1 MNTSYQVSPS
11 IEKHSPVI
19 GRRFRRPPNIL
30 GGVIV
35 VILMIIAIYP
45 ILWLLTSSI
54 KAPHEFNLRPIY
66 AFPEGFYF
74 QNYIDAWTSGKFSIY
89 FRNSVLVTIPS
100 LILILSLSAS
110 TAFGIEIMRWRFKN
124 GALLLFLAGILI
136 PGQMVLLPLY
146 TMFYRAQL
154 LDNHWGLILIYVV
167 SAFPLSIFLITGYLK
182 SLSYEILEAAVVDG
196 ANIYQVFLYVAVP
209 MMKNAIYTVGLIQ
222 FFFIWND
229 LLLSLTFI
237 SSTNLRTIQT
247 GLLDFVGRFGQREW
261 GPTFASIAMSI
272 LPTLIIYLFLNRLI
286 VRGLTAGA
294 VKG

>member
-1 MNTSYQVSPS
+1 M
-11 IEKHSPVI
+11 I
-19 GRRFRRPPNIL
+19 GAL
-30 GGVIV
+30 VVIV
-35 VILMIIAIYP
+35 LMIIAIYP
-45 ILWLLTSSI
+45 IMWLLTSSI

-66 AFPEGFYF
+66 TFPEGFYF
-74 QNYIDAWTSGKFSIY
+74 QNYIDAWTSGRFSVY
-89 FRNSVLVTIPS
+89 FTNSILVTIPS
-100 LILILSLSAS
+100 LILILSLSTL

-124 GALLLFLAGILI
+124 HVLLLFLAGILI

-154 LDNHWGLILIYVV
+154 LDNRWGLMLVYV
-167 SAFPLSIFLITGYLK
+167 AFGFPLSVFLITSYLK
-182 SLSYEILEAAVVDG
+182 SLSHEILEAAVVDG
-196 ANIYQVFLYVAVP
+196 ANIYQVFLFVAVP
-209 MMKNAIYTVGLIQ
+209 MMKNAVYTVGLIQ

-237 SSTNLRTIQT
+237 SSTNLRTLQT

-272 LPTLIIYLFLNRLI
+272 LPTLIIYLFLNKLI

>member
-1 MNTSYQVSPS
+1 MNTPNQVSALN
-11 IEKHSPVI
+11 KNHRAVI
-19 GRRFRRPPNIL
+19 SRRYMLTPNII
-30 GGVIV
+30 GVVAVIV
-35 VILMIIAIYP
+35 LMIIAIYP
-45 ILWLLTSSI
+45 IMWLLLSSI

-74 QNYIDAWTSGKFSIY
+74 QNYINAWTSGKFSVY
-89 FRNSVLVTIPS
+89 FTNSILVTIPS
-100 LILILSLSAS
+100 LLLILSLSAS

-124 GALLLFLAGILI
+124 GVLLLFLSGILI

-154 LDNHWGLILIYVV
+154 LDNRWGLILVYV
-167 SAFPLSIFLITGYLK
+167 AFGFPLSVFLITSYLK
-182 SLSYEILEAAVVDG
+182 SLSHEILEAAVVDG
-196 ANIYQVFLYVAVP
+196 ANIYQVFLLVAVP

-272 LPTLIIYLFLNRLI
+272 LPTLIIYLFLNKLI

>member
-1 MNTSYQVSPS
+1 VNTPDQVSAS
-11 IEKHSPVI
+11 FENTGPVI
-19 GRRFRRPPNIL
+19 GRRFRLSPNMFGAL
-30 GGVIV
+30 VIIV
-35 VILMIIAIYP
+35 LVIIAIYP
-45 ILWLLTSSI
+45 IIWLLTSSI

-89 FRNSVLVTIPS
+89 FKNSVLVTIPS

-124 GALLLFLAGILI
+124 GVLLLFLAGILI

-154 LDNHWGLILIYVV
+154 LDNHWGLILVYVV
-167 SAFPLSIFLITGYLK
+167 SAFPLSVFLITSYLK
-182 SLSYEILEAAVVDG
+182 SLSHEILEAAVVDG
-196 ANIYQVFLYVAVP
+196 ANIYQVFLFVAVP
-209 MMKNAIYTVGLIQ
+209 IMKNAVYTVGLIQ

-272 LPTLIIYLFLNRLI
+272 LPTLIIYLFLNKLI